1 MKLITLVVVLGL
13 ATPAAVQ
20 AGPIADAVARQYAAP
35 QPTVTTYSTQMR
47 SPIMFWSG
55 VALVAGGAVVTVA
68 GVTWAQTSDLSL
80 EDANT
85 RLGRDLAPCGT
96 DPQRTAQPIA
106 DCKANTGLLLLGSGL
121 AVGGGLLMIVGGQTV
136 QITQLGPRAFAAR
149 VRVRW

>member
-1 MKLITLVVVLGL
+1 MKQLTMLLVIILIILIIPT
-13 ATPAAVQ
+13 TAAAQ
-20 AGPIADAVARQYAAP
+20 DGPIARAVKQYGAP
-35 QPTVTTYSTQMR
+35 TTTTYSTQMR

-55 VALVAGGAVVTVA
+55 VALVAGGAVVSISA
-68 GVTWAQTSDLSL
+68 VTWAQSSDLSL

-96 DPQRTAQPIA
+96 DPQRTKQPIA

-136 QITQLGPRAFAAR
+136 QITQIGPRAFAAR
-149 VRVRW
+149 IRF